1 MACFVSET
9 LAEQHLI
16 RISSS
21 AFKSGEEHL
30 VGEQKNMWAQEQW
43 SEKRGEKKM
52 VGAAPAP
59 ACSSVKQ
66 GMRSKR
72 KESPIAE
79 SLIIML
85 ICVYIARVHT

>member
-1 MACFVSET
+1 M
-9 LAEQHLI
+9 
-16 RISSS
+16 
-21 AFKSGEEHL
+21 KSGEENL

-72 KESPIAE
+72 KESPTTE
-79 SLIIML
+79 GLIIKL
-85 ICVYIARVHT
+85 ICVCILRVYTHKQTCTVARRHE